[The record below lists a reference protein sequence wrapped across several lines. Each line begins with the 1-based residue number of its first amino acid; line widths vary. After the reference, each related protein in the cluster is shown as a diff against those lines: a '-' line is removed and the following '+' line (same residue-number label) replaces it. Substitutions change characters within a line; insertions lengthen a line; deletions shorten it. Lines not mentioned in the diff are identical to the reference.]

1 MISEPAARSLQVM
14 AWPRTGARGGGSSSS
29 SVLGQALL
37 KSSLKSPFF
46 QEFGNVVCGVCTP
59 LSPPGIIKTRTVVSR
74 LNFGNSFLQRQGC
87 GHILCL
93 NRALGH
99 FRRVT
104 VTDFN

>member
-59 LSPPGIIKTRTVVSR
+59 LSPPGIIKNKKRCTSSEFWKQLSTAAGMWIHFIFESG
-74 LNFGNSFLQRQGC
+74 FGSFSQGNC
-87 GHILCL
+87 Y
-93 NRALGH
+93 R
-99 FRRVT
+99 F
-104 VTDFN
+104 